1 MIRMII
7 PLAIFLGLVALLL
20 VSLETAEQR
29 KLVASPL
36 IGRPV
41 PNFPLPGLHDPDVQR
56 SSADLQGEPYIINVW
71 GSWCWACRE
80 EHPYIERLG
89 NESGIP
95 LVGFNWKDERQDAL
109 RWLNQFGDAWTFH
122 MVDFEGRAAIDLGVY
137 GAPETFLVDHEGIIR
152 HKHIGPVDQTVF
164 EDLMRRIMEMRSEAE
179 S

>member
-20 VSLETAEQR
+20 VSLDTADQR

-41 PNFPLPGLHDPDVQR
+41 PNFTLPGLHDPDVLR
-56 SSADLQGEPYIINVW
+56 SSSDLQGEPYIINVW

-89 NESGIP
+89 NEAGIP

-109 RWLNQFGDAWTFH
+109 RWLNQFGDAWSFH

-152 HKHIGPVDQTVF
+152 HKHIGPVNQTVF